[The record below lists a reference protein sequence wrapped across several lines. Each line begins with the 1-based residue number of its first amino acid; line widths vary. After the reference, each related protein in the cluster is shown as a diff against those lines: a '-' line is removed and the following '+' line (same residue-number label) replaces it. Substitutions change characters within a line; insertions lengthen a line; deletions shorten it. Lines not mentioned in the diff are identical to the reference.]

1 MVEGKSTVRG
11 PHNIIMENR
20 ETLNVSGVN
29 EVDSFDEQTV
39 SLFTEL
45 GELTVEGE
53 QLQIQKFSVET
64 GELTVS
70 GHIGSLVY
78 SEQSD
83 SKAKGFFG
91 KLFK

>member
-1 MVEGKSTVRG
+1 MAEEKRTVRI

-45 GELTVEGE
+45 GGLTVEGE

-70 GHIGSLVY
+70 GNISRLSY
-78 SEQSD
+78 SDQLAKNQS
-83 SKAKGFFG
+83 FFG